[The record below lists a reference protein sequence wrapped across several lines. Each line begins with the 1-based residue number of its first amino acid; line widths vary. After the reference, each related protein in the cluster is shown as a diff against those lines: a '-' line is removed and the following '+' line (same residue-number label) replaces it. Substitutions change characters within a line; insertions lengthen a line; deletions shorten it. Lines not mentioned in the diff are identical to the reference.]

1 MSIHEPSAGFGI
13 AAPPAP
19 ISHRFTVEQY
29 HRMIETGI
37 LTENDKVHLIE
48 GCILEM
54 TPIGVPHRYA
64 VDEVYHAVER
74 LLPTGWKAFM
84 QQPITLANS
93 ELEPD
98 VSVVR
103 GTGADYKDH
112 HPRPSEIGLL
122 IEVADSSLALD
133 RTTKARLYAAEGIP
147 EYWIV
152 NLIQRQIEVH
162 REPFGDPPT
171 AAYRSLTTFSA
182 SEKFALTLFA
192 HACGEIAV
200 ASVLP

>member
-1 MSIHEPSAGFGI
+1 MSIHEPPAGFGF
-13 AAPPAP
+13 AVPPAP
-19 ISHRFTVEQY
+19 ISHRFTVDQY
-29 HRMIETGI
+29 HRMIAAGI

-48 GCILEM
+48 GFILEM
-54 TPIGVPHRYA
+54 TPVGTPHAYSVDA
-64 VDEVYHAVER
+64 VQEEISK
-74 LLPTGWKAFM
+74 LLPPGWKVFI
-84 QQPITLANS
+84 QRPITLADS
-93 ELEPD
+93 EPEPD
-98 VSVVR
+98 ITIVR

-162 REPFGDPPT
+162 REPQGDPPT
-171 AAYRSLTTFSA
+171 AAYRSLATFSA
-182 SEKFALTLFA
+182 SERVRLSLSGQ
-192 HACGEIAV
+192 ACGEIAV

>member
-1 MSIHEPSAGFGI
+1 MTTSSA
-13 AAPPAP
+13 PVP
-19 ISHRFTVEQY
+19 HRFTVEQY
-29 HRMIETGI
+29 HRMIDAGI

-48 GCILEM
+48 GFILEM
-54 TPIGVPHRYA
+54 TPVGTPHAYSVDA
-64 VDEVYHAVER
+64 VQDEVSK
-74 LLPTGWKAFM
+74 LLPPGCKVFV
-84 QQPITLANS
+84 QRPITLADS
-93 ELEPD
+93 EPEPD
-98 VSVVR
+98 VSIVR
-103 GTGADYKDH
+103 GTRADYNDH

-133 RTTKARLYAAEGIP
+133 RTTKARIYAAEAIP

-182 SEKFALTLFA
+182 SEKVALTLFA

>member
-1 MSIHEPSAGFGI
+1 MSIHEPPAGFGF
-13 AAPPAP
+13 AVPPAP

-29 HRMIETGI
+29 HRMIDAGI

-48 GCILEM
+48 GFILEM
-54 TPIGVPHRYA
+54 TPIGVLRRYA
-64 VDEVYHAVER
+64 VDEVYHAVEK

-84 QQPITLANS
+84 QQPITLADS

-112 HPRPSEIGLL
+112 HPWPSEIGLL
-122 IEVADSSLALD
+122 IEVADSSLTLD
-133 RTTKARLYAAEGIP
+133 RSTKARLYAADGIP

-152 NLIQRQIEVH
+152 NLIERQIEVLRDPH
-162 REPFGDPPT
+162 GDRST
-171 AAYRSLTTFSA
+171 AAYRSLATFSA
-182 SEKFALTLFA
+182 AEKFPLNLSGQ
-192 HACGEIAV
+192 ACGEIAV